1 MPADAWAH
9 TQVDVQTGGLRSH
22 ALDDHLQAVGQLA
35 GRFSERFGGPWAG
48 MAGRWHDLG
57 KYRPGFQRYI
67 RQDTEAHIEGRLPSG
82 SDKTHSAAGALHALT
97 LFRLRWGQ
105 GGEKAAR
112 ALAYVIAGHHA
123 GLANWTADDV
133 AGGLE
138 TRLLGT
144 GAGDAQREYNE
155 ALQAARAALPAAAQG
170 LDLPETMD
178 LRLALGN
185 VPGLRSAQPLALSMW
200 VRMLFSALVDADFLD
215 TEAFMDSARPQ
226 VRAGQ
231 APLSQY
237 LSQLD
242 AHLQAMAA
250 EVSASGRAE
259 DRVMQ
264 ARTAV
269 LQQCRSKAALPPGV
283 FTLAVPTGG
292 GKTLSSLAFA
302 LQHAVAHGQRR
313 VIYAIPY
320 TSIIEQTVDVFA
332 RIFGRGAVLEHHSQ
346 AEGGKADDGGS
357 RETARSRLACENWDA
372 PLVVTTNLQLFESL
386 FAARTSRCRK
396 LHRLAGSVIVL
407 DEAQLLPPDF
417 LQPILD
423 ALHVLVAHYGVTLLL
438 CTATQPVLTDAPRF
452 DPRLSLRGLP
462 QPTPL
467 IDDPASLYAGLRRT
481 QVHWPADLAA
491 EQPLET
497 LADELCSHG
506 CVLVVVNTR
515 KDAAELLALLD
526 ARSDTPALHLSAAMC
541 GQHRADSIAD
551 IRHRLAQ
558 RRSGLDMRP
567 LRVVSTQL
575 VEAGVDID
583 FPVVYRALA
592 GLDSIAQA
600 AGRCNREGALPDGAL
615 GQVHVFVRA
624 IPKALTAVRNG
635 AQATRSV
642 LAAGQTDALLP
653 QVYERYFPLYHGSFP
668 SRDRH
673 GIVDLLAR
681 DKAQFAFQFRTAAER
696 FKLVDDSE
704 QASVIV
710 PYRSPGSDPG
720 AIDAAVQALLNNQA
734 DRWRL
739 RQLQR
744 YTVNIRTRLLHGWQQ
759 RGDVTEVLPA
769 LYLLNDPLRYDPRLG
784 LMPEGAPMDA
794 ASFVA

>member
-1 MPADAWAH
+1 MPQDAWAH
-9 TQVDVQTGGLRSH
+9 TQVDAHTGAVNSHGLQE
-22 ALDDHLQAVGQLA
+22 HLQAVGELA
-35 GRFSERFGGPWAG
+35 ATHAASFGSSWAAV
-48 MAGRWHDLG
+48 AGRWHDLG
-57 KYRPGFQRYI
+57 KYRPGFQQYI
-67 RQDTEAHIEGRLPSG
+67 RQNTEAHIEGRLPSG
-82 SDKTHSAAGALHALT
+82 SDKSHSAAGALHALK
-97 LFRLRWGQ
+97 LFRLRWGD
-105 GGEKAAR
+105 GGEKVAR

-123 GLANWTADDV
+123 GLSNWTADGD

-144 GAGDAQREYNE
+144 GGVASAREYKE
-155 ALQAARAALPAAAQG
+155 ALQGARAALPAAAHLLEWPDT
-170 LDLPETMD
+170 LDLRQE
-178 LRLALGN
+178 LGK
-185 VPGLRSAQPLALSMW
+185 VPGIRSDQPLALSMW

-215 TEAFMDSARPQ
+215 TEAFMDNARFKA
-226 VRAGQ
+226 RGGH
-231 APLSQY
+231 APLAQY
-237 LSQLD
+237 LAQLD
-242 AHLQAMAA
+242 DHLLAMAA
-250 EVSASGRAE
+250 DVSASGRNNAA
-259 DRVMQ
+259 VMQ
-264 ARTAV
+264 ARAGV
-269 LQQCRSKAALPPGV
+269 LQQCRSKATLPPGV
-283 FTLAVPTGG
+283 FTLTVPTGG

-302 LQHAVAHGQRR
+302 LRHGVAHDKRR

-320 TSIIEQTVDVFA
+320 TSIIEQTADVFA
-332 RIFGRGAVLEHHSQ
+332 SIFGRDAVLEHHSQ
-346 AEGGKADDGGS
+346 ADGGKDDQGGA
-357 RETARSRLACENWDA
+357 RESTRSRLACENWDA
-372 PLVVTTNLQLFESL
+372 PLVVTTNVQLFESL

-462 QPTPL
+462 TPTPL

-481 QVHWPADLAA
+481 RVHWPDDLTS
-491 EQPLET
+491 EQPLDP
-497 LADELCSHG
+497 LADELCGHE
-506 CVLVVVNTR
+506 CVLIVVNTR
-515 KDAAELLALLD
+515 NDAAELLKLLD
-526 ARSDTPALHLSAAMC
+526 ARSDTPPLHLSAAMC
-541 GQHRADSIAD
+541 GQHRADTIAD
-551 IRHRLAQ
+551 IRQRLRQ
-558 RRSGLDMRP
+558 RRSGQDARP

-600 AGRCNREGALPDGAL
+600 AGRCNREGALPNGML
-615 GQVHVFVRA
+615 GEVHVFVRN

-642 LAAGQTDALLP
+642 LAAGETDALVP
-653 QVYERYFPLYHGSFP
+653 QVYERYFPIYHGSFP

-673 GIVDLLAR
+673 GIVALLSQ
-681 DKAQFAFQFRTAAER
+681 DKALFAFQFRTAAER
-696 FKLVDDSE
+696 FKLVDDSD

-710 PYRSPGSDPG
+710 PYRSPGSDSSG
-720 AIDAAVQALLNNQA
+720 IEAAVQALRDNQA

-744 YTVNIRTRLLHGWQQ
+744 YTVNIRTRLLRGWQQ
-759 RGDVTEVLPA
+759 RGDVTEVLPG
-769 LYLLNDPLRYDPRLG
+769 LYVLNDPLRYDPRLG
-784 LMPEGAPMDA
+784 LIPDGVPMDA
-794 ASFVA
+794 AGFVA